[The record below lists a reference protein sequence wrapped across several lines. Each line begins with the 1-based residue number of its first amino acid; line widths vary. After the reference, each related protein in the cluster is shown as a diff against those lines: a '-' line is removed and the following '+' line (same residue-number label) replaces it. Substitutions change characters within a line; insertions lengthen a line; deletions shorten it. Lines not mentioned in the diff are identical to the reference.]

1 MRLALSKVMIL
12 AEKQDK
18 HATAVLVRPFSASV
32 CQRASHGPA
41 WLELAA
47 AAVEVFKLERA
58 TWSFPFSFKSQAA
71 VSPGMPPLGAGTGME
86 GVSAKPNS
94 LI

>member
-1 MRLALSKVMIL
+1 M
-12 AEKQDK
+12 AEKQSK
-18 HATAVLVRPFSASV
+18 HAAAVLAGPFSERT

-47 AAVEVFKLERA
+47 AAVEVFKLEKA
-58 TWSFPFSFKSQAA
+58 TWSFSFSFKSQAA

-86 GVSAKPNS
+86 DVSAKPNS